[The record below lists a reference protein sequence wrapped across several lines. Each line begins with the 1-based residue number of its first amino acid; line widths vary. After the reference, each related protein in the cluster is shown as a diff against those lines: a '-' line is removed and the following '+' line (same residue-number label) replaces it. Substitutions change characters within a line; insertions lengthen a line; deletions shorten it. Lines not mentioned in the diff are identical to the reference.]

1 MTPSCLVA
9 VSIDVECDKDERW
22 DVRQPLSFYGV
33 EEGIGRR
40 LTPLFLKYGVR
51 PTYLVSPEVMRHEE
65 SAALLKAASNCE
77 LGTHLHPEFAV
88 GSEGVT
94 QTLAVA
100 CQMSEEEERRDLKIL
115 TGLFADV
122 FHKPPLSYRAGRYGA
137 SARSLRLLAELGYAI
152 DTSVTPYKL
161 WADGLDF
168 RAAPDSPYYPSA
180 DDISRPGPP
189 GGLLEI
195 PISLRPSPAPAF
207 VRGPAQFLARSRV
220 KSTRDL
226 AKWARGPFWFRPGWS
241 KRAMLLAFVR
251 SAARGEH
258 HGILNMM
265 FHNVDMVP
273 GCSPNARCEEGV
285 RTALDDLRAVCE
297 EVAACGGRFV
307 TLSEIRDSQAQ
318 TWMNR

>member
-22 DVRQPLSFYGV
+22 DVRQPLAFRGV

-40 LTPLFLKYGVR
+40 LTPLFLEYGVR

-65 SAALLKAASNCE
+65 SAALLRAATDCE
-77 LGTHLHPEFAV
+77 LGTHLHPEFIV

-94 QTLAVA
+94 QTSAIA
-100 CQMSEEEERRDLKIL
+100 CLLSEEEERWQLEIL
-115 TGLFADV
+115 TALFTDT
-122 FHKPPLSYRAGRYGA
+122 FGYSPRSYRAGRYGA
-137 SARSLRLLAELGYAI
+137 SARSLRFLADLGYAV
-152 DTSVTPYKL
+152 DTSVTPHKL
-161 WADGLDF
+161 WDEGLDF
-168 RAAPDSPYYPSA
+168 RGAPDSPYYPSA
-180 DDISRPGPP
+180 DDISRAGLP

-207 VRGPAQFLARSRV
+207 VRGATQFLARSRV
-220 KSTRDL
+220 TSTRDL

-241 KRAMLLAFVR
+241 KRGVLLSFVR
-251 SAARGEH
+251 SAVRGEYQ
-258 HGILNMM
+258 GILNMM

-273 GCSPNARCEEGV
+273 ACSPNARSEEGV

-297 EVAACGGRFV
+297 EVTACGGRFA
-307 TLSEIRDSQAQ
+307 TLSEIRDSLVQA
-318 TWMNR
+318 